1 MCRIPVNMI
10 RVAAVVAAL
19 GIPVPR
25 AHGAEGEVAIKPMEA
40 WGCVFGGRKVE
51 LHFAVVAQR
60 AVEGRVAWG
69 LAVERGTVARGE
81 AAVVAGPQKPGEV
94 TVRLDL
100 PEAREGVVVP
110 AVLSL
115 AVESPGRAGNPIAS
129 LEKRLWIFPENPFAL
144 RTRWLEQLDIRLFD
158 PGQKTQ
164 RVLEKMKVPFRE
176 TRNVDSLAVLD
187 KGLVIIGEGTSLS
200 EYRGLA
206 KMMVTAA
213 SRGTSVI
220 CLAPS
225 GGEMA
230 MPGSEGSDLPAPAS
244 ITLRRNDV
252 ISTLDK
258 RLDALAW
265 PADGNAV
272 ASRLLIKGDRNRVVA
287 EVGGSEEGWPWVE
300 IGFLDRAHVGQVGNL
315 PHGGKLV
322 VCGFAVV
329 RKWDEGPVP
338 RFLLLR
344 LMEHL
349 AAEPNADG
357 VEPAPK

>member
-1 MCRIPVNMI
+1 MFRVSIDMI
-10 RVAAVVAAL
+10 RAAAVVAVL
-19 GIPVPR
+19 GILVPS
-25 AHGAEGEVAIKPMEA
+25 AGGAEGEAVVIKRMEA

-51 LHFAVVAQR
+51 LHFAVEARR
-60 AVEGRVAWG
+60 AIEGRAAWG

-81 AAVVAGPQKPGEV
+81 TAVVAGPQKPGQV

-115 AVESPGRAGNPIAS
+115 AVESPARAGIPLAS
-129 LEKRLWIFPENPFAL
+129 VEKRLWIFPENPFAQ

-164 RVLEKMKVPFRE
+164 RVLEKMKVPFRA
-176 TRNVDSLAVLD
+176 TRNVDSLAALD
-187 KGLVIIGEGTSLS
+187 KGFVIIGEGTSLA

-206 KMMVTAA
+206 KVMVTAA
-213 SRGTSVI
+213 SRGVPVI

-230 MPGSEGSDLPAPAS
+230 MPGSEGSDLPAPAT
-244 ITLRRNDV
+244 IILRRNDAV
-252 ISTLDK
+252 SALDK

-272 ASRLLIKGDRNRVVA
+272 ASRLVLKGDRNRVVA
-287 EVGGSEEGWPWVE
+287 EVGAAEAGWPWME
-300 IGFLDRAHVGQVGNL
+300 ISFPARR
-315 PHGGKLV
+315 GKLV

-338 RFLLLR
+338 RYLLLR

-349 AAEPNADG
+349 AAEPSGGA
-357 VEPAPK
+357 EPGAK